1 MACSRLSRRQLTG
14 VLQSSHMTAR
24 PIPGGRDPTP
34 GHPPS
39 DPSEA
44 EQATADLLN
53 TEPVRL
59 LAIRFGEELRRRR
72 REAGLHQHDLAD
84 RIAYHRSY
92 LSQVERGRQ
101 VPAEQFA
108 MLCDRALEADGALMG
123 MFREL
128 AAERWRKRFHASS
141 DAPAEAIAVPEA
153 ALSKLAGASLSSS
166 DTSME
171 RRPFVRMV
179 GAFAGAAMLEA
190 LGVDLLNLLRAMQ
203 GSRVSRPM
211 LEETELAI
219 LRFHQLYK
227 ELPPTELFPYVRD
240 HLQAV
245 TGLLGESQP
254 IEIRRRLCSVAGHL
268 AGLRA
273 WLTFDL
279 GDPTAAHIWYEAAL
293 KPAVEAEDE
302 ALAGWLLG
310 GQSLIPSYSGDHGAA
325 LELVRRGQSHGSR
338 GANVAVQAW
347 LTALEARAHAGLG
360 DAAAFRQAQDLAN
373 NALDGTQPDERR
385 HGMDFRRNRLDVT
398 YYEGTSLVALRQP
411 DAAQPVLDAALAAQ
425 DPEHLKAR
433 SIVQLAVATTYT
445 QQREVDQ
452 ACAIASQALDLP
464 ADQRIG
470 PITQRAHD
478 LLRELEPWRG
488 RPAVEELRERV
499 VAP

>member
-1 MACSRLSRRQLTG
+1 
-14 VLQSSHMTAR
+14 MTAR
-24 PIPGGRDPTP
+24 PIPGGRDPTR

-44 EQATADLLN
+44 GQATADSLN

-72 REAGLHQHDLAD
+72 REAGLHQQELAD

-108 MLCDRALEADGALMG
+108 MLCDRALEARGALIG
-123 MFREL
+123 VFREL
-128 AAERWRKRFHASS
+128 AAEREARRREVAVDRWRERFSGSS
-141 DAPAEAIAVPEA
+141 DTPAEAIAVPES
-153 ALSKLAGASLSSS
+153 ALFKLVGASLASS

-179 GAFAGAAMLEA
+179 GTFAGAAMLEA
-190 LGVDLLNLLRAMQ
+190 LSVDLLNLLRAMQ

-211 LEETELAI
+211 LEETELAV

-227 ELPPTELFPYVRD
+227 ELSPTELFPHIQQY
-240 HLQAV
+240 LQAV
-245 TGLLGESQP
+245 TGLLEQSQT
-254 IEIRRRLCSVAGHL
+254 IGIRRRLCSIAGHL

-279 GDPTAAHIWYEAAL
+279 GDPTAAHVWYEAAL
-293 KPAVEAEDE
+293 KPAVEAQDE

-310 GQSLIPSYSGDHGAA
+310 GRSLIPSYSGDHTAA
-325 LELVRRGQSHGSR
+325 LELVRQGQSHGSR
-338 GANVAVQAW
+338 SANVAVQAW
-347 LTALEARAHAGLG
+347 LAALEARAHAGLG

-373 NALDGTQPDERR
+373 NAVDRTQLDDRR
-385 HGMDFRRNRLDVT
+385 HGMDFRHDRLDVT
-398 YYEGTSLVALRQP
+398 YYEGTSLVTLRQP
-411 DAAQPVLDAALAAQ
+411 DAARPVLDAALAAQ
-425 DPEHLKAR
+425 DPGHLKAR
-433 SIVQLAVATTYT
+433 SIVQLAVATSYA

-452 ACAIASQALDLP
+452 ACAVASRALDLP

-478 LLRELEPWRG
+478 LLHELEPWRG
-488 RPAVEELRERV
+488 RPAVEDFRERV
-499 VAP
+499 VAL

>member
-1 MACSRLSRRQLTG
+1 
-14 VLQSSHMTAR
+14 MTAR
-24 PIPGGRDPTP
+24 PIPGGRDPTR

-39 DPSEA
+39 DASEA
-44 EQATADLLN
+44 EQATTDSLN

-72 REAGLHQHDLAD
+72 REAGLHQQELAD

-92 LSQVERGRQ
+92 LSQIERGRQ
-101 VPAEQFA
+101 VPAEQFV
-108 MLCDRALEADGALMG
+108 MLCDRALQARGALMG
-123 MFREL
+123 VFRELVAERDARRREL
-128 AAERWRKRFHASS
+128 AAERWRERFRGSS
-141 DAPAEAIAVPEA
+141 DAPPEA
-153 ALSKLAGASLSSS
+153 TSAPGSALLEVAGTALASS

-179 GAFAGAAMLEA
+179 GAFAGGAVLEA

-203 GSRVSRPM
+203 GSRVSRSM
-211 LEETELAI
+211 LEETELAV

-227 ELPPTELFPYVRD
+227 ELSPTELFPHVQQY
-240 HLQAV
+240 LQAV
-245 TGLLGESQP
+245 TGLLEESQT
-254 IEIRRRLCSVAGHL
+254 IGVRRRLCSIAGHL

-310 GQSLIPSYSGDHGAA
+310 GRSLIPSYSGDHAAA
-325 LELVRRGQSHGSR
+325 LELIRRGQSHAGRS
-338 GANVAVQAW
+338 ANMAVQAW
-347 LTALEARAHAGLG
+347 LAALEARGHAGLG

-373 NALDGTQPDERR
+373 NSVDRTQPDERR
-385 HGMDFRRNRLDVT
+385 HGMDFRQDRLDVT
-398 YYEGTSLVALRQP
+398 YYEGTSLVTLRQP
-411 DAAQPVLDAALAAQ
+411 DAAQPVLDAAFAVQ
-425 DPEHLKAR
+425 DPGHLKAR
-433 SIVQLAVATTYT
+433 SIVQLAVATTFA

-452 ACAIASQALDLP
+452 ACVVASQALDLP

-470 PITQRAHD
+470 PITQRAYD

-488 RPAVEELRERV
+488 RPTVEDLRERM
-499 VAP
+499 VAS

>member
-1 MACSRLSRRQLTG
+1 
-14 VLQSSHMTAR
+14 MTAR
-24 PIPGGRDPTP
+24 PIPGGQDPTQ

-44 EQATADLLN
+44 EQATADSLN

-72 REAGLHQHDLAD
+72 REAGLHQQDLAD

-108 MLCDRALEADGALMG
+108 MLCDRALEARGALMG
-123 MFREL
+123 MFQEL
-128 AAERWRKRFHASS
+128 AAEREARRREMVAERWRERFHGGSS
-141 DAPAEAIAVPEA
+141 APPAEAIAVPES
-153 ALSKLAGASLSSS
+153 ALLKVAGASLASS
-166 DTSME
+166 DRSME

-179 GAFAGAAMLEA
+179 GTFAGAAMLEA

-211 LEETELAI
+211 LEETELAV

-227 ELPPTELFPYVRD
+227 ALPPTELFPHVQQY
-240 HLQAV
+240 LQAV
-245 TGLLGESQP
+245 TGLLVESQT
-254 IEIRRRLCSVAGHL
+254 IGVRRRLCSIAGHL

-310 GQSLIPSYSGDHGAA
+310 GRSLIPSYSGDHTAA
-325 LELVRRGQSHGSR
+325 LDLIRQGQSHGNRS
-338 GANVAVQAW
+338 ANVAVQAW
-347 LTALEARAHAGLG
+347 LAALEARAHAGLG
-360 DAAAFRQAQDLAN
+360 DATAFRQAQDLAN
-373 NALDGTQPDERR
+373 TAVDRTQPEERR
-385 HGMDFRRNRLDVT
+385 HGMDFRHNRLDVT
-398 YYEGTSLVALRQP
+398 YYEGTSLVTLRQP
-411 DAAQPVLDAALAAQ
+411 YAAQPVLDAALAAQ
-425 DPEHLKAR
+425 DPDT
-433 SIVQLAVATTYT
+433 S
-445 QQREVDQ
+445 
-452 ACAIASQALDLP
+452 
-464 ADQRIG
+464 
-470 PITQRAHD
+470 
-478 LLRELEPWRG
+478 
-488 RPAVEELRERV
+488 RPA
-499 VAP
+499 PSSS

>member
-1 MACSRLSRRQLTG
+1 
-14 VLQSSHMTAR
+14 MTAR
-24 PIPGGRDPTP
+24 PIPGGRDPTR

-44 EQATADLLN
+44 EQATADSLD
-53 TEPVRL
+53 TDPVRL

-72 REAGLHQHDLAD
+72 RDAGLHQQDLAN

-108 MLCDRALEADGALMG
+108 MLCDRALEARGALMG

-128 AAERWRKRFHASS
+128 AAEREALRREVAAERWRERLHGSS
-141 DAPAEAIAVPEA
+141 DAPAKTIAVPES
-153 ALSKLAGASLSSS
+153 ALSKLAETSLASS
-166 DTSME
+166 DRSME
-171 RRPFVRMV
+171 RRPFVRIV
-179 GAFAGAAMLEA
+179 GTFAGAAMLEA

-203 GSRVSRPM
+203 GSRVSGSM
-211 LEETELAI
+211 LEETELAV

-227 ELPPTELFPYVRD
+227 ELPPTELFPYVQQY
-240 HLQAV
+240 LQAV
-245 TGLLGESQP
+245 TGLLEESQT
-254 IEIRRRLCSVAGHL
+254 IEIRRRLCSIAGHL

-279 GDPTAAHIWYEAAL
+279 GDPKAAHIWYEAAL
-293 KPAVEAEDE
+293 KPALEAGDD

-310 GQSLIPSYSGDHGAA
+310 GRSLIPSYSGDHAVA
-325 LELVRRGQSHGSR
+325 LELIRRGQSYGSR

-347 LTALEARAHAGLG
+347 LAALEARAHAGLG

-373 NALDGTQPDERR
+373 NALDGTQPDEHR
-385 HGMDFRRNRLDVT
+385 HGMDFRHNRLDVT
-398 YYEGTSLVALRQP
+398 YYEGTSLVTLRQP

-425 DPEHLKAR
+425 DSEHLKAR
-433 SIVQLAVATTYT
+433 SIVRLAVANTYA

-452 ACAIASQALDLP
+452 ACVIANQALDLP

-470 PITQRAHD
+470 PITQRAQD
-478 LLRELEPWRG
+478 LLSELEPWRG
-488 RPAVEELRERV
+488 RPTVEELRERV
-499 VAP
+499 VAS

>member
-1 MACSRLSRRQLTG
+1 
-14 VLQSSHMTAR
+14 MTAR
-24 PIPGGRDPTP
+24 PIPGGRDPTQ

-44 EQATADLLN
+44 EQATIDSLN

-72 REAGLHQHDLAD
+72 REAELHQQDLAD

-108 MLCDRALEADGALMG
+108 MLCDRALEARGALIG
-123 MFREL
+123 MFQEL
-128 AAERWRKRFHASS
+128 AAEREARRREVAVERWRERFRSGS
-141 DAPAEAIAVPEA
+141 DAPAEAIAVPES
-153 ALSKLAGASLSSS
+153 ALVQVAGASLASS

-179 GAFAGAAMLEA
+179 GTFAGATMLEA

-211 LEETELAI
+211 LEETEFAV
-219 LRFHQLYK
+219 LRFHEIYK
-227 ELPPTELFPYVRD
+227 ELPPTELFPHVQQYQ
-240 HLQAV
+240 QAV
-245 TGLLGESQP
+245 TGFLEESQT
-254 IEIRRRLCSVAGHL
+254 IETRRRLCSIAGHL

-279 GDPTAAHIWYEAAL
+279 GDPTAAQVWYEAAL
-293 KPAVEAEDE
+293 KPAIEAQDE
-302 ALAGWLLG
+302 GLAGWLLG
-310 GQSLIPSYSGDHGAA
+310 GRSLIPSYGGDHAAA
-325 LELVRRGQSHGSR
+325 LELIQRGQSHGSR
-338 GANVAVQAW
+338 SANVAVQAW
-347 LTALEARAHAGLG
+347 LAALEARAHAGIG
-360 DAAAFRQAQDLAN
+360 NAAAFRQAQDLAN
-373 NALDGTQPDERR
+373 NAVDRTQPDERR

-398 YYEGTSLVALRQP
+398 YYEGTSLVTLRQP
-411 DAAQPVLDAALAAQ
+411 DVAQPVLDSALAAQ

-433 SIVQLAVATTYT
+433 SIVQLAVATSSA
-445 QQREVDQ
+445 QHREVDE
-452 ACAIASQALDLP
+452 ACAIASRALDLP

-470 PITQRAHD
+470 PITQRARD

-488 RPAVEELRERV
+488 RPAVEDLRERV
-499 VAP
+499 VAS

>member
-1 MACSRLSRRQLTG
+1 
-14 VLQSSHMTAR
+14 MTAR
-24 PIPGGRDPTP
+24 PIPGGRDPTQ

-44 EQATADLLN
+44 EQATADSLD

-101 VPAEQFA
+101 VPAEQIA
-108 MLCDRALEADGALMG
+108 MLCDRALEAGGALMG

-128 AAERWRKRFHASS
+128 ADEREARRREVAAERWRKRFHASS
-141 DAPAEAIAVPEA
+141 DAPTEAIAVPEA
-153 ALSKLAGASLSSS
+153 ALSKLAGASFSSS

-179 GAFAGAAMLEA
+179 GTFASAAMLEA

-203 GSRVSRPM
+203 GSRVSRSM
-211 LEETELAI
+211 LEETELAV

-227 ELPPTELFPYVRD
+227 ELSPTELFPHVQQYQ
-240 HLQAV
+240 QAV
-245 TGLLGESQP
+245 TGLLAESQT
-254 IEIRRRLCSVAGHL
+254 IEVRRRLCSIAGHL

-293 KPAVEAEDE
+293 KPAIEAQDE

-310 GQSLIPSYSGDHGAA
+310 GRSLIPSYSGDHAAA
-325 LELVRRGQSHGSR
+325 LELIQRGQSHGSR

-347 LTALEARAHAGLG
+347 LAALEARAHAGLG
-360 DAAAFRQAQDLAN
+360 HAAAFRQAQDLAN
-373 NALDGTQPDERR
+373 NALDRTQPDERR
-385 HGMDFRRNRLDVT
+385 HGMDFRHNRLDVT
-398 YYEGTSLVALRQP
+398 YYEGTSLVTLHQP

-425 DPEHLKAR
+425 DPGHLKAR
-433 SIVQLAVATTYT
+433 SIVELAVATTYA

-452 ACAIASQALDLP
+452 ACAVANGALDLP

-470 PITQRAHD
+470 PITQRAQD

-488 RPAVEELRERV
+488 RPAVEDFRERV
-499 VAP
+499 VAS

>member
-1 MACSRLSRRQLTG
+1 
-14 VLQSSHMTAR
+14 MTAR
-24 PIPGGRDPTP
+24 PIPGGRGLTQ

-44 EQATADLLN
+44 EQATADSLY

-72 REAGLHQHDLAD
+72 REAGLRQQELAD

-108 MLCDRALEADGALMG
+108 MLCDRALEARGGLVG
-123 MFREL
+123 MFHEL
-128 AAERWRKRFHASS
+128 AAEREARRRELAAGRWRERVRGSS
-141 DAPAEAIAVPEA
+141 EARAEAIAVPES
-153 ALSKLAGASLSSS
+153 ALSKLAGASLASS
-166 DTSME
+166 DRSME

-179 GAFAGAAMLEA
+179 GTFAGAAMLEA
-190 LGVDLLNLLRAMQ
+190 LGVDLLNLLRVMQ
-203 GSRVSRPM
+203 GSRVNRSI
-211 LEETELAI
+211 LEEAELAV

-227 ELPPTELFPYVRD
+227 ELPPTELLPYVQQY
-240 HLQAV
+240 LQAV
-245 TGLLGESQP
+245 TALLDESQT
-254 IEIRRRLCSVAGHL
+254 IEIRRRLCSIAGHL

-279 GDPTAAHIWYEAAL
+279 GDPKAAHIWYGAAL

-310 GQSLIPSYSGDHGAA
+310 GRSLIPSYSGDHGAA
-325 LELVRRGQSHGSR
+325 LELIRQGQSHGSR
-338 GANVAVQAW
+338 SVNVAVRAW
-347 LTALEARAHAGLG
+347 LAALEARGHAGLG

-373 NALDGTQPDERR
+373 DAVDRTQPDERR
-385 HGMDFRRNRLDVT
+385 HGMDFRHNRLDVT
-398 YYEGTSLVALRQP
+398 YYEGTSLVTLRQP

-425 DPEHLKAR
+425 DPGHLKAR
-433 SIVQLAVATTYT
+433 SIIQLAVASTYT
-445 QQREVDQ
+445 QQQEVDQ
-452 ACAIASQALDLP
+452 ACVVANHALDLP
-464 ADQRIG
+464 AGQRIG
-470 PITQRAHD
+470 PITQRAED

-488 RPAVEELRERV
+488 RPAVEDLRERV
-499 VAP
+499 VAS

>member
-1 MACSRLSRRQLTG
+1 
-14 VLQSSHMTAR
+14 MTAR
-24 PIPGGRDPTP
+24 PIPGGRDPTR

-44 EQATADLLN
+44 EQATADSLD

-108 MLCDRALEADGALMG
+108 MLCDRALEAGGALMG

-128 AAERWRKRFHASS
+128 ADEREARRREVAAERWRKRFHASS

-179 GAFAGAAMLEA
+179 GTFASAAMLEA

-293 KPAVEAEDE
+293 QPALEAQDE

-325 LELVRRGQSHGSR
+325 LELVRWGQSHGSR

-347 LTALEARAHAGLG
+347 LAALEARAHAGLG

-385 HGMDFRRNRLDVT
+385 HGMNFDATGSTSPTTRARVLSRSASPTLPSRCSMLHSRRRTQN
-398 YYEGTSLVALRQP
+398 TSRP
-411 DAAQPVLDAALAAQ
+411 
-425 DPEHLKAR
+425 AR
-433 SIVQLAVATTYT
+433 SCNWRWPPPIRSSGRSTRRARSPAKRWTFRPISASGPSPSGLTT
-445 QQREVDQ
+445 
-452 ACAIASQALDLP
+452 CSASWSPGAGGLRS
-464 ADQRIG
+464 RIS
-470 PITQRAHD
+470 ASAW
-478 LLRELEPWRG
+478 WR
-488 RPAVEELRERV
+488 RSHHAW
-499 VAP
+499 